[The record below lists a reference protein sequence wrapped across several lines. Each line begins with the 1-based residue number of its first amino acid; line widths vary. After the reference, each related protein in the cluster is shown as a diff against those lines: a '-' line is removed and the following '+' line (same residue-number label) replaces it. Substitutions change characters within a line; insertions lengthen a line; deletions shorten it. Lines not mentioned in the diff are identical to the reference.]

1 MPQVPPLVMPP
12 AEASQEVAW
21 EDTYEGNPPV
31 NAYLSV
37 CREDELPIRFKIIL
51 LAKVT
56 FQRNWKCSQLKF
68 LTFST

>member
-21 EDTYEGNPPV
+21 EDTYEGKRRHPPV

-51 LAKVT
+51 LAKLT
-56 FQRNWKCSQLKF
+56 FKRNWKFSKF
-68 LTFST
+68 KF